1 MFKLATL
8 GAEMRRCLRFAVPL
22 IGAQLVHTGHG
33 LADMLV
39 AGQLG
44 RAEMAAA
51 GVAAML
57 WFVSSLLCLGLLAS
71 LSPLFSER
79 IGQRRYAA
87 VGDLFRQGLWL
98 GVLIGGFATCLLM
111 LFAASLPIWG
121 LQQEL
126 IPLIRQ
132 HAFTACWSLLPVA
145 IVMTC
150 RNLCEATQR
159 TKPIFIVTL
168 LGLVVNVLGNLGLG
182 LGWFGLPKL
191 GLQGI
196 GISTTLVSISMMLSL
211 LYLLKGKTYKRY
223 QLYSQFQAPRR
234 QDFMLILGLSVP
246 IFFALVFE
254 SGLFAATMIQMGML
268 GTLQTAA
275 HSLAMSVTSFSY
287 MFPLGLSFALTARVG
302 QVFGRGAGTGNG
314 ASLQLRVQSGIF
326 LTFMFAAA
334 TSLALVIFRHPVAA
348 LYTDDQAVREL
359 AAALIL
365 LAAIFQFSDGAQ
377 ATLLGMLRGLQ
388 DVRVPV
394 LINACSYWLAFCIGA
409 WLAHKT
415 TLGAYGLWIGL
426 ICGLTLSALTL
437 GLRLWFVTKKFAT
450 APDAHILPQTV

>member
-1 MFKLATL
+1 
-8 GAEMRRCLRFAVPL
+8 MRRCLRFALPL
-22 IGAQLVHTGHG
+22 IGAQLVHTGNG
-33 LADMLV
+33 LADILV
-39 AGQLG
+39 AGKLG

-57 WFVSSLLCLGLLAS
+57 WFVSSLLCIGLLAS
-71 LSPLFSER
+71 LSPLLSER
-79 IGQRRYAA
+79 IGQRRFAA
-87 VGDLFRQGLWL
+87 VGALFRQGLWL
-98 GVLIGGFATCLLM
+98 AVVLGGIATCLLM
-111 LFAASLPIWG
+111 TFAWSLPLWG
-121 LQQEL
+121 MQEEL

-132 HAFTACWSLLPVA
+132 HSFTACWSLVPVA
-145 IVMTC
+145 VVLTC

-159 TKPIFIVTL
+159 SKPVFIVTL
-168 LGLVVNVLGNLGLG
+168 LGLIVNILGNLGLG
-182 LGWFGLPKL
+182 LGWFGLPRL

-196 GISTTLVSISMMLSL
+196 GISTTLVSLSTMFML
-211 LYLLKGKTYKRY
+211 LYLLRGKA
-223 QLYSQFQAPRR
+223 YSRFKLFSQR
-234 QDFMLILGLSVP
+234 QTPSPKDFMLILGLSTP

-275 HSLAMSVTSFSY
+275 HSLAMSATSFCY

-302 QVFGRGAGTGNG
+302 QIYGRGPGQRSG
-314 ASLQLRVQSGIF
+314 ASLQLRVQSGIW
-326 LTFMFAAA
+326 LTLLFAII

-348 LYTDDQAVREL
+348 LYTDDQSVQEL
-359 AAALIL
+359 AATLLL

-394 LINACSYWLAFCIGA
+394 LINAFSYWAVAFGVGA

-415 TLGAYGLWIGL
+415 SLGAHGLWIGL
-426 ICGLTLSALTL
+426 ICGLTISAAAL
-437 GLRLWFVTKKFAT
+437 GLRLWWITNRFAAT
-450 APDAHILPQTV
+450 PKLA